1 MEIRSIYF
9 TLYSKKKCK
18 NMQAMGPEVAFLWH
32 EVESRLGMEANARAL
47 DGDLTGFYRRIL
59 LEM

>member
-1 MEIRSIYF
+1 
-9 TLYSKKKCK
+9 
-18 NMQAMGPEVAFLWH
+18 MQAMGPEVAFLWH

-59 LEM
+59 LEI